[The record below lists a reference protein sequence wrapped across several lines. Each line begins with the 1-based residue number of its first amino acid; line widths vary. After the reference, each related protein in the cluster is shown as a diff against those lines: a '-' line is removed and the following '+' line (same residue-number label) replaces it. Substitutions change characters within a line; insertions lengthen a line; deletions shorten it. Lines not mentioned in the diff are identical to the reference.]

1 MAEKI
6 NVLAVDDERRALHL
20 LTETIQRILPDAAL
34 FPCSKASEALACA
47 EENTVQI
54 AFLDVQMR
62 AMTGLELARKLKN
75 AQPNINIIFVTGYNE
90 YTGQAMQ
97 LHASGYIEKPV
108 TEEKIRREI
117 EDLRHPILVQA
128 PQACLRVSC
137 FGNFEVFQRSG
148 EPLHFSRS
156 KSKECFA
163 YLVSRCGNTCTLREL
178 AAVLFEDE
186 PYDRKQANYLQKIIT
201 AMAQALKAAGAEKV
215 FRKCYNEFAVDPDL
229 LDCDYYRFRRGEIA
243 AVNQYQGEFMLQY
256 PWAEFITGYLS
267 QIK

>member
-1 MAEKI
+1 MTEQI
-6 NVLAVDDERRALHL
+6 RILAVDDERPALHL
-20 LTETIQRILPDAAL
+20 LTETIRRVLPDAAL

-47 EENTVQI
+47 AENTVQI

-62 AMTGLELARKLKN
+62 SMTGLELARKLKN
-75 AQPNINIIFVTGYNE
+75 IQPDINIIFVTGYNE

-117 EDLRHPILVQA
+117 EDLRHPIAVQA
-128 PQACLRVSC
+128 PQACLRVNC
-137 FGNFEVFQRSG
+137 FGNFEVFQRNG

-186 PYDRKQANYLQKIIT
+186 PYDRKHANYLQKIIA
-201 AMAQALKAAGAEKV
+201 AMARALKAAGAEPV
-215 FRKCYNEFAVDPDL
+215 FRKGYNEFSVDPDL
-229 LDCDYYRFRRGEIA
+229 LDCDYYRFRRGESA
-243 AVNQYQGEFMLQY
+243 AVNRYQGEFMLQY